1 MTPNPMKMATPVRP
15 SSCKPEPDITHS
27 KETQM
32 SNRSQLAQLREMD
45 AAQAAPLPVDHLA
58 LLLEEVGTLRASY
71 ALEAKEA
78 A

>member
-27 KETQM
+27 NETYM
-32 SNRSQLAQLREMD
+32 SNRTQLAELRT
-45 AAQAAPLPVDHLA
+45 LA
-58 LLLEEVGTLRASY
+58 TGRPSY

>member
-27 KETQM
+27 NEISM
-32 SNRSQLAQLREMD
+32 INRTKLAQWREM
-45 AAQAAPLPVDHLA
+45 AT
-58 LLLEEVGTLRASY
+58 GRASY
-71 ALEAKEA
+71 ALKVKEA

>member
-1 MTPNPMKMATPVRP
+1 MTPNPMKMATLVRP

-27 KETQM
+27 NETYM
-32 SNRSQLAQLREMD
+32 SKRTQLAQSREM
-45 AAQAAPLPVDHLA
+45 ATGRP
-58 LLLEEVGTLRASY
+58 SY

>member
-1 MTPNPMKMATPVRP
+1 MTPIPLKMTTLVRP

-27 KETQM
+27 NEIHM
-32 SNRSQLAQLREMD
+32 SNRTQLAQLRT
-45 AAQAAPLPVDHLA
+45 LA
-58 LLLEEVGTLRASY
+58 TGRPSH

>member
-15 SSCKPEPDITHS
+15 SSWKITPDIPLS
-27 KETQM
+27 NETYM
-32 SNRSQLAQLREMD
+32 SNRTQLAQLRT
-45 AAQAAPLPVDHLA
+45 LA
-58 LLLEEVGTLRASY
+58 TGRPSY